1 MKHKILSILLFTVS
15 FLSVNAANQ
24 SAASIIEKTVETIR
38 SAPSLSANLAVITA
52 KTVKGSITL
61 AGDKFAFSSPEMSTW
76 FDGTTLW
83 SYSADTQEVNL
94 SNPTNEELQEINPFA
109 FIKSARS
116 DYKPRLL
123 YSDAKQDKIELT
135 PKVKRVNLKKIEVT
149 INKTSKLPTLIVLY
163 LKNSTIKIQITNTKI
178 GKRLSSAAF
187 QFNKAMFPKAEIID
201 LR

>member
-1 MKHKILSILLFTVS
+1 MKHKIISLLLFTVS

-123 YSDAKQDKIELT
+123 SSDAKQDKIELT
-135 PKVKRVNLKKIEVT
+135 PKVKKANLKKIEVT

-163 LKNSTIKIQITNTKI
+163 LKNSTIKIQITNAKI
-178 GKRLSSAAF
+178 GKDFPARH
-187 QFNKAMFPKAEIID
+187 FNSIKHCFLMRK
-201 LR
+201 

>member
-1 MKHKILSILLFTVS
+1 MKHNILSILLFTVS
-15 FLSVNAANQ
+15 FLAVNAANQ

-52 KTVKGSITL
+52 KTIKGSITL

-123 YSDAKQDKIELT
+123 SSDAKQDKIELT
-135 PKVKRVNLKKIEVT
+135 PKVKRADLKKIEVT

-163 LKNSTIKIQITNTKI
+163 LKNSTIKIQITNAKI
-178 GKRLSSAAF
+178 GKRLSGAAF